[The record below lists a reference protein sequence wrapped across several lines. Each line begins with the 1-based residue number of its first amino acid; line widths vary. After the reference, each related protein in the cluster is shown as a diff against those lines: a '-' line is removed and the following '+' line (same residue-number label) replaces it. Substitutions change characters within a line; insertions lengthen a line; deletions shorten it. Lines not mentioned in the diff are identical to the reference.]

1 MTQSASSAVGAGA
14 GAPAARTSAPPAPA
28 TVPEP
33 EAAPQGRLASARAS
47 LRRGL
52 EGTPG
57 RLRVLALVTAGV
69 AVLFGLAAGQAFNA
83 ADGALARAEANT
95 AQLVR
100 IQALHTN
107 LVRADANA
115 TNAFLV
121 GGLEPASTRTA
132 YETSVSQ
139 AAQLI
144 AQAARAQPAD
154 GRALAALNDQL
165 LTYTGLV
172 EQARANNRQALPL
185 GAQYQ
190 RNASAGLRADA
201 LPIVD
206 ALVTANDHR
215 VRVELDNAARAADWL
230 LAGLLTLAVL
240 VVGMVWLARRTHR
253 YLNLPLVTAT
263 GAVLLTFVV
272 GALALGAVRSQVAD
286 VRDGPY
292 AATLATARARIA
304 AFDAKSNESLT
315 LIARGSGGAFES
327 AWKASSAAVQ
337 AQSRAAAAHASQASG
352 LAQAWAPYVRTHAA
366 IRAADDGGQ
375 WDTAVALAT
384 GSGAA
389 SANAAFDTFDRT
401 SAGALT
407 AVVKATDDGL
417 STQRPWLPV
426 AGLAGLLIGLLAALS
441 AWWGVSKRLEEYR

>member
-1 MTQSASSAVGAGA
+1 MTQSAGSAVGTGVPVARTATAPVAQPG
-14 GAPAARTSAPPAPA
+14 PAAPPR
-28 TVPEP
+28 
-33 EAAPQGRLASARAS
+33 GRVASARAS
-47 LRRGL
+47 IRRGL

-57 RLRVLALVTAGV
+57 RLRVLALVTAAV

-121 GGLEPASTRTA
+121 GGLEPASTRAA

-144 AQAARAQPAD
+144 ARAARAQPAD

-172 EQARANNRQALPL
+172 EQARANNRQGLPL

-190 RNASAGLRADA
+190 RNASAGLRAEA

-206 ALVTANDHR
+206 ALVTANDRR
-215 VRVELDNAARAADWL
+215 VRAELDNAARAADWL

-253 YLNLPLVTAT
+253 YLNLPLLAAT
-263 GAVLLTFVV
+263 GAVLVTFVV

-315 LIARGSGGAFES
+315 LIARGSGGAFEK
-327 AWKASSAAVQ
+327 AWQASSAAVV
-337 AQSRAAAAHASQASG
+337 AQSQAAASHASESSG
-352 LAQAWAPYVRTHAA
+352 LAQAWAPYVKTHQA

-375 WDTAVALAT
+375 WDRAVALAT
-384 GSGAA
+384 GSGPS
-389 SANAAFDTFDRT
+389 SANAAFDAFDRA
-401 SAGALT
+401 SASAL
-407 AVVKATDDGL
+407 AEVGRATDDGL

-426 AGLAGLLIGLLAALS
+426 AGVVGLLVGLLAALG
-441 AWWGVSKRLEEYR
+441 AWWGVGKRLEEYR